1 MSETRTD
8 YVKDL
13 YQRWGARFAAHGG
26 ELPLDEWRAT
36 IEEWPQVTT
45 EPGGVDYLEVDGGGV
60 PAMWLAPKGAA
71 EDRVVLGLHG
81 GGFATGSMYTHRK
94 LFGHLTKAIGTR
106 ALVPDYRRSPEH
118 THPAPVNDAL
128 SVYRWLLDQGIEAS
142 HIVFAGDS
150 AGGGLVVTTMLL
162 AREQGLPLQAAG
174 MPLSP
179 WFDFEATGAS
189 YDDNDSKDMLLN
201 REFGLRLTA
210 MFLGDTGNP
219 QDPLVSP
226 LHADLAGLPPLYLQ
240 ASRDEVLVD
249 DSRSFAERAQQAR
262 VEVRLDLFPGQQ
274 HTFQMAAGR
283 SPKADDAIRRLAEW
297 ARPKLGQ

>member
-1 MSETRTD
+1 MSHTRPD

-13 YQRWGARFAAHGG
+13 YQRWGATFAEWG

-36 IEEWPQVTT
+36 IEEWPQVTA
-45 EPGGVDYLEVDGGGV
+45 EPRGVDYVEVDADGV

-94 LFGHLTKAIGTR
+94 LFGHLAKAIGTR
-106 ALVPDYRRSPEH
+106 ALVPDYRRPPEH
-118 THPAPVNDAL
+118 THPAPVKDAL
-128 SVYRWLLDQGIEAS
+128 SAYRWLLDQGIGAS
-142 HIVFAGDS
+142 QIVFAGDS

-162 AREQGLPLQAAG
+162 AREQGLPLPAAG

-189 YDDNDSKDMLLN
+189 YDGNDSKDMLLN
-201 REFGLRLTA
+201 REFGLRLA
-210 MFLGDTGNP
+210 GMFLGETGKP
-219 QDPLVSP
+219 RDPLVSP
-226 LHADLAGLPPLYLQ
+226 LHADLVGLPPLYIQ

-249 DSRSFAERAQQAR
+249 DSRSFAERAQQAGL
-262 VEVRLDLFPGQQ
+262 EVRLDLFPGQQ

-283 SPKADDAIRRLAEW
+283 SPEADDAIRRLAEW
-297 ARPKLGQ
+297 ARPKLGL